1 MNDIRFWDRDRILT
15 MSSIY
20 SYEYQSIIKTLK
32 ARRIELKIT
41 QAQLAQALGKPQSFV
56 SKIESGERR
65 LDIIEFVHIARQLSL
80 DINEV
85 LEKIR

>member
-1 MNDIRFWDRDRILT
+1 

-41 QAQLAQALGKPQSFV
+41 QAQLAQVLGKPQSFV

-80 DINEV
+80 DLNAV
-85 LEKIR
+85 LEKIH

>member
-1 MNDIRFWDRDRILT
+1 MNDIRFWDKDRILT

-20 SYEYQSIIKTLK
+20 SYEYRLIIKMLK
-32 ARRIELKIT
+32 VRRIELKIT
-41 QAQLAQALGKPQSFV
+41 QAQLAQVLGKPQSFV

-80 DINEV
+80 DLNEV
-85 LEKIR
+85 LEKIH

>member
-41 QAQLAQALGKPQSFV
+41 QAQLAQVLGKPQSFV

-80 DINEV
+80 NPNEV

>member
-1 MNDIRFWDRDRILT
+1 